1 MVVNSISF
9 LLFFVVVFTVY
20 YFHLIKNNV
29 RYQNFWLLIISYFFY
44 GYTDLKML
52 PILLGATIIF
62 YLIGIWLKSAIDN
75 NKKKSASR
83 ITTLG
88 VCLAIGVLFYFKY
101 FNFFADSIRDLLNA
115 IGLHVSWATLNI
127 LLPIGVSF
135 FTFKFISYVIE
146 IHRERIEPC
155 KNFMDFAAY
164 IAFFPTILSGPIDR
178 PGTFLPQLGN
188 SRSFNKDLAM
198 DGFRQI
204 LWGMFTK
211 MCIADILAT
220 NTDMIWDST
229 EEQSGST
236 LLLAAILY
244 PIQMYADFDGY
255 SNMAIGTGK
264 ILGFH
269 ITRNFN
275 HPFLAR
281 NIAEYWRN
289 WHISLTGWLTDYV
302 FSPLNI
308 AFRDYQNWGISLAI
322 IINFVIIGFWHGASW
337 SFGLFGL
344 YHGLLYLPLIFSG
357 SFGKNKKLRP
367 NSYGLP
373 KLSDFYKMIITFILV
388 SVGLILFRANT
399 IADAMAYIDHIFS
412 LSLFSVPMAS
422 TGKSTWIFIL
432 ILLSLEW
439 YQRDKEHPLQIKP
452 TSLANKKWLPY
463 LLDFIIILTIV
474 FYGNFEGNQ
483 FIYFQF

>member
-9 LLFFVVVFTVY
+9 LLFFIVVFVVY
-20 YFHLIKNNV
+20 YATPIAKNV
-29 RYQNFWLLIISYFFY
+29 RYQNFWVLLTSYFLY
-44 GYTDLKML
+44 GYTDLKTL
-52 PILLGATIIF
+52 PILITATIAF
-62 YLIGIWLKSAIDN
+62 YLIGKWLKNAIDN
-75 NKKKSASR
+75 DNHKLASG
-83 ITTLG
+83 ITTIG
-88 VCLAIGVLFYFKY
+88 VCLGVGVLLYFKY
-101 FNFFADSIRDLLNA
+101 FNFFAESVKDLLNA
-115 IGLHVSWATLNI
+115 VGFHVSWSALHI
-127 LLPIGVSF
+127 ILPIGVSF
-135 FTFKFISYVIE
+135 FTFKFISYIIE

-155 KNFMDFAAY
+155 RNFIDFAAY
-164 IAFFPTILSGPIDR
+164 IAFFPTIYSGPIDR
-178 PGTFLPQLGN
+178 PGTFIPQLDR
-188 SRSFNKDLAM
+188 SRQFDYNLAM

-211 MCIADILAT
+211 MCIADIL
-220 NTDMIWDST
+220 
-229 EEQSGST
+229 SGSIDMVWNNLEAQNGST
-236 LLLAAILY
+236 ILIATFLY

-289 WHISLTGWLTDYV
+289 WHISLTSWLTDYV

-308 AFRDYQNWGISLAI
+308 AFRNYQNYGIALAI
-322 IINFVIIGFWHGASW
+322 IINFVLIGFWHGASW

-357 SFGKNKKLRP
+357 SFGKNKKIRP

-373 KLSDFYKMIITFILV
+373 KLSDFSKMVITFILV
-388 SVGLILFRANT
+388 ALGLILFRADT
-399 IADAMAYIDHIFS
+399 VGRATAYTGHMFT
-412 LSLFSVPMAS
+412 LSLFSAPAYPIGIS
-422 TGKSTWIFIL
+422 TLAIIFVL
-432 ILLSLEW
+432 FALEW
-439 YQRDKEHPLQIKP
+439 YQRDKEYPLQMKP
-452 TSLANKKWLPY
+452 AFLVNKKWFPY
-463 LLDFIIILTIV
+463 VLDFIIIAVIV
-474 FYGNFEGNQ
+474 FYGNFEGSQ

>member
-9 LLFFVVVFTVY
+9 LLFFIVVFGVY
-20 YFHLIKNNV
+20 YATPIAKNV
-29 RYQNFWLLIISYFFY
+29 RYQNLWVLLTSYFLY
-44 GYTDLKML
+44 GYTDIKTL
-52 PILLGATIIF
+52 PILITATIVF
-62 YLIGIWLKSAIDN
+62 YLIGKWLKNTIDN
-75 NKKKSASR
+75 DNHKQASC
-83 ITTLG
+83 ITTIG
-88 VCLAIGVLFYFKY
+88 VCLGIGVLLYFKY
-101 FNFFADSIRDLLNA
+101 FNFFAESVKELLNA
-115 IGLHVSWATLNI
+115 VGFHVSWSALHI
-127 LLPIGVSF
+127 ILPIGVSF
-135 FTFKFISYVIE
+135 FTFKFISYIIE

-155 KNFMDFAAY
+155 RDFVDFAAY

-178 PGTFLPQLGN
+178 PGTFLPQLYR
-188 SRSFNKDLAM
+188 SRLFNYDLAM

-211 MCIADILAT
+211 MCIADVMSASIDMVWNNLEAQNGSTILLAT
-220 NTDMIWDST
+220 
-229 EEQSGST
+229 
-236 LLLAAILY
+236 LLY

-281 NIAEYWRN
+281 NIAEYWRS
-289 WHISLTGWLTDYV
+289 WHISLTSWLTDYV

-308 AFRDYQNWGISLAI
+308 AFRNYQSYGIALAI
-322 IINFVIIGFWHGASW
+322 IINFILIGFWHGASW

-373 KLSDFYKMIITFILV
+373 KLSDFYKMVTTFILV
-388 SVGLILFRANT
+388 AFGLILFRA
-399 IADAMAYIDHIFS
+399 DSVEHAMAYMDHIFT
-412 LSLFSVPMAS
+412 LSLFSAPAYPIGIS
-422 TGKSTWIFIL
+422 TLIIIFV
-432 ILLSLEW
+432 LLALEW
-439 YQRDKEHPLQIKP
+439 YQRDKEFPLQMKP
-452 TSLANKKWLPY
+452 TFLVNKKWLPY
-463 LLDFIIILTIV
+463 VLDFIIIAVIV
-474 FYGNFEGNQ
+474 SYGNFEGSQ

>member
-1 MVVNSISF
+1 MVVNSVSF

-20 YFHLIKNNV
+20 YSPLIKNNV
-29 RYQNFWLLIISYFFY
+29 RYQNLWLLLTSYFFY

-52 PILLGATIIF
+52 PILLGATIVF
-62 YLIGIWLKSAIDN
+62 FLIGKWLKSAIENN
-75 NKKKSASR
+75 NKKLASH

-88 VCLAIGVLFYFKY
+88 VCIAIGVLLYFKY

-115 IGLHVSWATLNI
+115 IGLHASWSTLNI

-178 PGTFLPQLGN
+178 PGTFFPQLYNG
-188 SRSFNKDLAM
+188 RSFNYDLAM

-220 NTDMIWDST
+220 NTDTIWDSI

-236 LLLAAILY
+236 LLFAVILY

-255 SNMAIGTGK
+255 SNMAIGIGK
-264 ILGFH
+264 ILGFR

-367 NSYGLP
+367 NSHGLP
-373 KLSDFYKMIITFILV
+373 KLSDFSKMIVTFIFV
-388 SVGLILFRANT
+388 SLGLILFRAET
-399 IADAMAYIDHIFS
+399 IAEATTYTSQIFS
-412 LSLFSVPMAS
+412 VSLFSAPVIYA
-422 TGKSTWIFIL
+422 GKSTWIFIL
-432 ILLSLEW
+432 ILLALEW
-439 YQRDKEHPLQIKP
+439 YQRDKEHPLQIKSAFL
-452 TSLANKKWLPY
+452 TNKKWSPFV
-463 LLDFIIILTIV
+463 LDFIIIAAIV

>member
-9 LLFFVVVFTVY
+9 LLFFVVVFIVY
-20 YFHLIKNNV
+20 FFPYIKNNV
-29 RYQNFWLLIISYFFY
+29 RYQNFWLLLTSYFFY

-52 PILLGATIIF
+52 PILLGATIVF
-62 YLIGIWLKSAIDN
+62 YLIGKWLKSALVN
-75 NKKKSASR
+75 NNSVLASR

-88 VCLAIGVLFYFKY
+88 VCLGIGVLLYFKY
-101 FNFFADSIRDLLNA
+101 FNFFADSFGTLLNA
-115 IGLHVSWATLNI
+115 IGLHVSWSTLNI
-127 LLPIGVSF
+127 ILPIGVSF
-135 FTFKFISYVIE
+135 FTFKFISYIIE
-146 IHRERIEPC
+146 IHREKIEPC
-155 KNFMDFAAY
+155 KNFSDFAVY

-178 PGTFLPQLGN
+178 PNTFLPQLDK
-188 SRSFNKDLAM
+188 SRSFNYDLAM

-204 LWGMFTK
+204 LWGLFTK
-211 MCIADILAT
+211 MCIADILST
-220 NTDMIWDST
+220 STDMIWNNT
-229 EEQSGST
+229 EEQSSST
-236 LLLAAILY
+236 LLLVALLY

-281 NIAEYWRN
+281 NIVEYWRN

-308 AFRDYQNWGISLAI
+308 AFRNYQNYGIAMAI
-322 IINFVIIGFWHGASW
+322 IINFIIIGFWHGASW

-357 SFGKNKKLRP
+357 SFGRNKKLRP

-373 KLSDFYKMIITFILV
+373 KLTDISKMFITFTLV
-388 SVGLILFRANT
+388 SFGLILFRANT
-399 IADAMAYIDHIFS
+399 IADAIEYTSHIFS
-412 LSLFSVPMAS
+412 FSLFSTPVITA
-422 TGKSTWIFIL
+422 GKSTLLFIFIL
-432 ILLSLEW
+432 LVLEW
-439 YQRDKEHPLQIKP
+439 YQRDKEHPLQMKP
-452 TSLANKKWLPY
+452 TFLSNKKWLPFV
-463 LLDFIIILTIV
+463 LDFVVIAAIL
-474 FYGNFEGNQ
+474 FYGNFEGSQ

>member
-9 LLFFVVVFTVY
+9 LLFFIVVFAVY
-20 YFHLIKNNV
+20 YAPPVAKNV
-29 RYQNFWLLIISYFFY
+29 RHQNLWILLASYFLY
-44 GYTDLKML
+44 GYTDLKTL
-52 PILLGATIIF
+52 PILITATIAF
-62 YLIGIWLKSAIDN
+62 YLIGKWLKSAMDRGN
-75 NKKKSASR
+75 HQQASR
-83 ITTLG
+83 ITTFG
-88 VCLAIGVLFYFKY
+88 VCLGIGVLLYFKY
-101 FNFFADSIRDLLNA
+101 FNFFAESVKDLMNA
-115 IGLHVSWATLNI
+115 IGFHVSGLALKI
-127 LLPIGVSF
+127 ILPIGVSF
-135 FTFKFISYVIE
+135 FTFKFISYIIE

-155 KNFMDFAAY
+155 RNFIDFAAY
-164 IAFFPTILSGPIDR
+164 IAFFPTIFSGPIDR
-178 PGTFLPQLGN
+178 PGTFFPQLDRN
-188 SRSFNKDLAM
+188 RLFSYDLAM

-211 MCIADILAT
+211 MCIADILSASI
-220 NTDMIWDST
+220 DMVWNNIET
-229 EEQSGST
+229 QNGST
-236 LLLAAILY
+236 ILIATLLY

-289 WHISLTGWLTDYV
+289 WHISLTSWLTDYV

-308 AFRDYQNWGISLAI
+308 ALRNYQNYGIALAI
-322 IINFVIIGFWHGASW
+322 VINFVLIGFWHGASW

-357 SFGKNKKLRP
+357 SFGKNKKIRP

-373 KLSDFYKMIITFILV
+373 KLSDFSRMVTTFILV
-388 SVGLILFRANT
+388 AFGLIMFRADT
-399 IADAMAYIDHIFS
+399 VKDAMLYIGH
-412 LSLFSVPMAS
+412 LFSVS
-422 TGKSTWIFIL
+422 
-432 ILLSLEW
+432 LLSAPVYPIGISTIVIIFVLFAMEW
-439 YQRDKEHPLQIKP
+439 YQRDKEFPLQMKP
-452 TSLANKKWLPY
+452 TFLANKKWLPY
-463 LLDFIIILTIV
+463 VLDLIIIAIIV
-474 FYGNFEGNQ
+474 FYGNFEGSQ

>member
-9 LLFFVVVFTVY
+9 LLFFVVVFIIY
-20 YFHLIKNNV
+20 YFPYIKKHV
-29 RYQNFWLLIISYFFY
+29 SYQNLWLLIASYFFY

-52 PILLGATIIF
+52 PILLGSTIVF
-62 YLIGIWLKSAIDN
+62 YLIGKWLKNAI
-75 NKKKSASR
+75 NKKDKKLASH
-83 ITTLG
+83 ITSFG
-88 VCLAIGVLFYFKY
+88 VCLGVGVLLYFKY
-101 FNFFADSIRDLLNA
+101 FNFFADSFQSLLNA
-115 IGLHVSWATLNI
+115 IGLHVSWSTLNI
-127 LLPIGVSF
+127 ILPIGVSF
-135 FTFKFISYVIE
+135 FTFKFLSYVIE

-155 KNFMDFAAY
+155 KNFLDFASY

-178 PGTFLPQLGN
+178 PGTFLPQLDK
-188 SRSFNKDLAM
+188 SRSFNYDLAM

-204 LWGMFTK
+204 LWGLFTK
-211 MCIADILAT
+211 MCIADILSSG
-220 NTDMIWDST
+220 TDMIWNNT
-229 EEQSGST
+229 EEYSGST
-236 LLLAAILY
+236 LLLIVLLY

-264 ILGFH
+264 ILGFR

-281 NIAEYWRN
+281 NIAEYWRK

-308 AFRDYQNWGISLAI
+308 AFRNYNKYGIALAI
-322 IINFVIIGFWHGASW
+322 IINFIIIGFWHGASW

-373 KLSDFYKMIITFILV
+373 QLSDLCKMITTFILV
-388 SVGLILFRANT
+388 SLGLILFRADN
-399 IADAMAYIDHIFS
+399 IADAMAFAGQLFSFS
-412 LSLFSVPMAS
+412 LLSAPVITA
-422 TGKSTWIFIL
+422 GKSTLLFITI
-432 ILLSLEW
+432 ILALEW
-439 YQRDKEHPLQIKP
+439 YQRDKEHPLQMKP
-452 TSLANKKWLPY
+452 SFLANKKWLPY
-463 LLDFIIILTIV
+463 AIDFIIIAAII
-474 FYGNFEGNQ
+474 FYGNFEGSQ